1 MAENKT
7 VKQQVAEL
15 TPQQKKS
22 IKKYEYIEGGIALII
37 ALPILIYYFGAFFGL
52 NDAREAYY
60 ETLDDFYEIST
71 VEQDLL
77 DTKAFE
83 EASLAME
90 EAQQRYN
97 TALIVLLVIDVT
109 GIAIML
115 IVYFTVIKKRMPY
128 YNYKVAFYL
137 LTHKS
142 E

>member
-15 TPQQKKS
+15 TPQQKKN

-37 ALPILIYYFGAFFGL
+37 AVPILIYYFSAFFGL

-83 EASLAME
+83 EASLAKE
-90 EAQQRYN
+90 NAQQKFN
-97 TALIVLLVIDVT
+97 TAFIVLLAT
-109 GIAIML
+109 GAAGIAIML
-115 IVYFTVIKKRMPY
+115 IVYFTVIKKKMPY

-137 LTHKS
+137 LTHKT

>member
-1 MAENKT
+1 MTENKT
-7 VKQQVAEL
+7 AKQQVAEL
-15 TPQQKKS
+15 TPQQKKN

-37 ALPILIYYFGAFFGL
+37 AVPILIYYFSAFFGL

-83 EASLAME
+83 EASLAKE
-90 EAQQRYN
+90 NAQQKFN
-97 TALIVLLVIDVT
+97 TVFIVLLAT
-109 GIAIML
+109 CSAGIAIML